1 MYIVCPERIFNV
13 FRHLIIAFQHE
24 LETEKLVIDN
34 LRIFSLTNKNI
45 ILFGAQ
51 ELCKFNEYIPFL
63 RVNNVYLYN
72 TEQLPSKNWDY
83 MINMSKDYI
92 KEWWDYS
99 KVNINYLNITKPVKY
114 LYFCYSKSLEIHPIY
129 PLNKSVITFFGTHNQ
144 RRWEICSAFN
154 DKLKPYNI
162 TLKYNAS
169 GNLINE
175 VYDDYISR
183 YSIYFNVHYY
193 TPSILEIV
201 RLTPLLCQGHIV
213 ITEHSNDEDLDN
225 LFSPYVIWYEDIKD
239 NIPLLL
245 ERIKTHDNEKLKNN
259 FKLNLNFNKV
269 LKDSNIFNLI

>member
-1 MYIVCPERIFNV
+1 V

-34 LRIFSLTNKNI
+34 SRIFSLTNKNI

-162 TLKYNAS
+162 ILKYNAS

-175 VYDDYISR
+175 VYDEYISR